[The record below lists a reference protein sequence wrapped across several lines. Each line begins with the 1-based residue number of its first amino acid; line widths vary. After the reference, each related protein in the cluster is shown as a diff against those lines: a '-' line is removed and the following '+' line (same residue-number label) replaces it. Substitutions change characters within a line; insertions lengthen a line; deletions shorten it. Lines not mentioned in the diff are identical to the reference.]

1 MVAHLLEGPALGG
14 RGSRAGANGIST
26 TGSAVAFTLDGIGG
40 WGGVSEITDA
50 GLDVDADT
58 STAASGLSI
67 GVMFLSLVDIF
78 GELGG
83 GLEQ

>member
-1 MVAHLLEGPALGG
+1 M
-14 RGSRAGANGIST
+14 
-26 TGSAVAFTLDGIGG
+26 AFTLDGIGG